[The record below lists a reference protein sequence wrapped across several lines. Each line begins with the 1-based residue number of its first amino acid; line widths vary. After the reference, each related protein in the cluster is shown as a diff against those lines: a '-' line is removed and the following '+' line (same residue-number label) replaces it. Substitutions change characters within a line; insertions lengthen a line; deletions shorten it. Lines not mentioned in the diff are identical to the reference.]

1 MDKVEK
7 KKKSIIDKKIINHCI
22 QTVKIEIQAFKRKR
36 QVEKERVQIKSQNEY
51 FVSLIQKA
59 KFDLEQ
65 SKNFFANVTDPDLVD
80 YAAHKILAHQY
91 FYNYLLKKAKK
102 ENIKAEL

>member
-7 KKKSIIDKKIINHCI
+7 NKKTIIDKKMINQYVQII
-22 QTVKIEIQAFKRKR
+22 KIKIQAFKHKR
-36 QVEKERVQIKSQNEY
+36 QAEKERIKTKNQNEH
-51 FVSLIQKA
+51 FVSLIEKT
-59 KFDLEQ
+59 KLELEQ

-80 YAAHKILAHQY
+80 YAAHKILANQY